1 MDRLKTTLLTA
12 FVIAILLLTPAASAQ
27 PVAANI
33 TVVSGNGQMICP
45 SCGFGH
51 TVAPFY
57 PMVVKV
63 TDASGKP
70 IANTNV
76 NWQTISSNGTLLQFD
91 TLTATDGNG
100 LSESRLYAGAAQVG
114 SVLTPFLQN
123 VISATVDSG
132 VSVNFTETVGLTASG
147 IQLVNTR
154 LDAPIGTP
162 LTGPAGTTG
171 TSPIQ
176 VHIDAFGLAV
186 PNVSVRLQSPE
197 ITTASGQVVL
207 DPNAPSASCA
217 PFGTPSG
224 KPVAVPGMFHT
235 IQCA

>member
-12 FVIAILLLTPAASAQ
+12 SVIAKLLLTPAASAQ

-33 TVVSGNGQMICP
+33 TVVSGNGQLICP
-45 SCGFGH
+45 LCGFGRID
-51 TVAPFY
+51 APFY

-63 TDASGKP
+63 TDANGKP
-70 IANTNV
+70 IANKTV
-76 NWQTISSNGTLLQFD
+76 YWQTTSSNGTLLQFD
-91 TLTATDGNG
+91 NPTATDGNG

-114 SVLTPFLQN
+114 SVLTPFLYN
-123 VISATVDSG
+123 VINATADSVG
-132 VSVNFTETVGLTASG
+132 VNFTETVGLTANG

-154 LDAPIGTP
+154 LDAPNGTA
-162 LTGPAGTTG
+162 LTGPADSPG
-171 TSPIQ
+171 TSPPIQ

-207 DPNAPSASCA
+207 DPNAPSARDRKS
-217 PFGTPSG
+217 
-224 KPVAVPGMFHT
+224 VV
-235 IQCA
+235 